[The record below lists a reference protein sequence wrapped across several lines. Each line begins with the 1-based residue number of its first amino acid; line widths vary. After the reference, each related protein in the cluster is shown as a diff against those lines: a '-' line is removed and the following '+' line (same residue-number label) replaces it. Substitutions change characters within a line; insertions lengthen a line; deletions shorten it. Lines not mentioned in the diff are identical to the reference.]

1 MYLSIHPFTFLPACL
16 HVCLSVCSTRSTGTL
31 MSSSCKTARC
41 LYVCLPIL
49 SPFCLPACMP
59 VCQSVQSALLGP
71 WCFRYARLPGVFLSV
86 CLSVYLSF
94 HLLIRLSVCRSVC
107 LSSPLYKNLK
117 VLLVK
122 VLIMSLSLPDVCPAL
137 IVHGPWRF
145 LVEDFKCLFAIRLSV
160 SEKSRIASQFA
171 CLIVPWRH
179 TKLPL
184 CRICEDAQRERH
196 V

>member
-1 MYLSIHPFTFLPACL
+1 
-16 HVCLSVCSTRSTGTL
+16 
-31 MSSSCKTARC
+31 MS
-41 LYVCLPIL
+41 
-49 SPFCLPACMP
+49 
-59 VCQSVQSALLGP
+59 VCQSVQQVLQGP
-71 WCFRYARLPGVFLSV
+71 WCLRHVRLPGVYMSVYPPFRLSV
-86 CLSVYLSF
+86 CLPVSLSNPLYWDPDVFVMQDCQVSFCQSVCLSIYLSF

-107 LSSPLYKNLK
+107 LSSPLYRNLK
-117 VLLVK
+117 VRLVK
-122 VLIMSLSLPDVCPAL
+122 VLSMSLSSPGVCPAL

-171 CLIVPWRH
+171 CLIVPWRR